1 MRFKVLFPHAITNG
15 RHSSRIM
22 VFLSLLGEVFF
33 KESLKTLH
41 SWQARTCI
49 KNSFH
54 SQLSQQ
60 PKNSEIANKEK
71 FYNHK
76 KKQPYLA
83 LYSPTWHSW
92 GNGIFFPLISK
103 QSLEVARS
111 LMQLNPLS
119 IHAIAK
125 MQQNI
130 ICKVFSSFLVWIK
143 DNMQHDNEY

>member
-83 LYSPTWHSW
+83 LYSPTCHSW
-92 GNGIFFPLISK
+92 GNGIFFPTYF
-103 QSLEVARS
+103 ETVARS
-111 LMQLNPLS
+111 RQKFDAIKSPS